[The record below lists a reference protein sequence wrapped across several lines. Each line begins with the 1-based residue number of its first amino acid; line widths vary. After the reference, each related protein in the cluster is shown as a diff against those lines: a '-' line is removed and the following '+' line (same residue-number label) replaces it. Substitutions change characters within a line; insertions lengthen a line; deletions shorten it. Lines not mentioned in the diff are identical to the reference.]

1 MGNGISGE
9 ISIFAEGEIE
19 AELKRLGGAGDIGL
33 KKFVKKSYDSVIQ
46 MVIRPARATYATDAL
61 GPHEFRVPTSCED
74 LHLSGHDTSSTS
86 SMSSPTASND
96 GALYVRREDFHVLN
110 DRELKVLCSHWRL
123 YATRESKSPMVTPC
137 LVYLHSNL
145 GSRVDALRVRDLA
158 LQRGFSVL
166 AFDFSGSGLSD
177 GIFVTMGWNEAKDL
191 HAVLQRLEGDAS
203 VQEICIFAHSMG
215 TFPAI
220 VNVASRALVVADK
233 KLRES
238 IDALLPS
245 NLRSTSVNALA
256 KPIRGMVLDGAYSSM
271 DTLTRELMESVQEEG
286 FHIPTPIMKL
296 ACSVVQ
302 QSVKKRAEVNLDQL
316 RPIDFVRACSIPAL
330 FITGSRDRYVASH
343 HSEELAAKYDGP
355 ALVMRVDSDHYSQRE
370 PSVYSESVDFL
381 FGAMRSASMR

>member
-1 MGNGISGE
+1 MGNGVSGE

-19 AELKRLGGAGDIGL
+19 AELKRLDGAGDIGL
-33 KKFVKKSYDSVIQ
+33 KKFVKKSYDDVIQ
-46 MVIRPARATYATDAL
+46 MVIRPARATYEMDAL
-61 GPHEFRVPTSCED
+61 GPREFRVPTPHED
-74 LHLSGHDTSSTS
+74 LHLSGHGHE
-86 SMSSPTASND
+86 N
-96 GALYVRREDFHVLN
+96 GLFVRREDFHVFN

-123 YATRESKSPMVTPC
+123 YASRESEMPMVTPC

-145 GSRVDALRVRDLA
+145 GSRVDALRIRDLA

-177 GIFVTMGWNEAKDL
+177 GIFVTMGWNEAKDFY
-191 HAVLQRLEGDAS
+191 AVLQRLEDDAS
-203 VQEICIFAHSMG
+203 VQEICVFAHSMG

-220 VNVASRALVVADK
+220 VNVATRALVVADK

-245 NLRSTSVNALA
+245 DLRSTNVNAMS

-286 FHIPTPIMKL
+286 FQIPTPIMKL

-302 QSVKKRAEVNLDQL
+302 QSVKKRAEVNLDRL
-316 RPIDFVRACSIPAL
+316 KPIAFVRACSIPAL
-330 FITGSRDRYVASH
+330 FITGTRDRYVASH
-343 HSEELAAKYDGP
+343 HSEELADKYDGP
-355 ALVMRVDSDHYSQRE
+355 ALVMKVDSDHYSERE
-370 PSVYSESVDFL
+370 QSVYNESVDFL

>member
-1 MGNGISGE
+1 MGNGVSGE

-33 KKFVKKSYDSVIQ
+33 KKFVKKSYDDVIQ
-46 MVIRPARATYATDAL
+46 MVIRPVRATYHMDAL
-61 GPHEFRVPTSCED
+61 GPREFHVPTSHDD
-74 LHLSGHDTSSTS
+74 LHVSGHGTSINTSSTS
-86 SMSSPTASND
+86 RSVDSE
-96 GALYVRREDFHVLN
+96 LFVRREDFHVLN

-123 YATRESKSPMVTPC
+123 YANRESKTPMVTPC

-191 HAVLQRLEGDAS
+191 HAVLQRLEDDAS

-220 VNVASRALVVADK
+220 VNVASRALIVADK

-245 NLRSTSVNALA
+245 NLRSTNVNALA

-316 RPIDFVRACSIPAL
+316 KPIKFVRACSIPAL

-355 ALVMRVDSDHYSQRE
+355 ALVMKVDSDHYSQRE
-370 PSVYSESVDFL
+370 QSVYSESVDFL